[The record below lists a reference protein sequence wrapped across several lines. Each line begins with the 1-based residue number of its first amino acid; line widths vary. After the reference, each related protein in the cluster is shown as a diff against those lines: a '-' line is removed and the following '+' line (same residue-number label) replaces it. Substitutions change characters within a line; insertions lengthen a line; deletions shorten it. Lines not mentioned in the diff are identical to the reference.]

1 MKKFFFTALV
11 GAMMISCSRD
21 NDNTNP
27 TTPQTPATNE
37 IGILPTKLTFSQTGK
52 ADKVTTFSYNGNKL
66 VKVAHGNNNEIFTY
80 TGDLITSMNYTD
92 EYSFVSNFVFN
103 YDANGNLISEKSVS
117 YYKRNIIFSEYDI
130 TYTINGSTVTAQS
143 VAKNYSQ
150 LDGVLSSISTSTI
163 TYTLDEKK
171 RPIKRVEVYEDKDL
185 IRNTTCKGTKTFTF
199 QYPNHHGFS
208 ENIKGMDKLYYSY
221 FAFGINHAK
230 DLNNPV
236 AYWVSLPFSYFKE
249 EIYVTRLYPAGI
261 PSPHGFATGEGKI
274 EYVVNAHNYP
284 TRIKYKFKSGSGEF
298 ESTTNDGYYTI
309 EYNK

>member
-1 MKKFFFTALV
+1 MRKIFFTALV

-21 NDNTNP
+21 NDDTGSVTND
-27 TTPQTPATNE
+27 TS
-37 IGILPTKLTFSQTGK
+37 ILPTKMTYSETNGK
-52 ADKVTTFSYNGNKL
+52 IVYTFSYNGNKL
-66 VKVAHGNNNEIFTY
+66 MKITDGFYDEIFTY
-80 TGDLITSMNYTD
+80 TRDLITSINYTAGK
-92 EYSFVSNFVFN
+92 SFVFN
-103 YDANGNLISEKSVS
+103 YDSNGNLISEKYVN
-117 YYKRNIIFSEYDI
+117 YNTDKIKTSEYNI

-143 VAKNYSQ
+143 VAKYYSQ
-150 LDGVLSSISTSTI
+150 SDEVLSITSNI

-171 RPIKRVEVYEDKDL
+171 RPIKKVVVYEKKD
-185 IRNTTCKGTKTFTF
+185 IINNITYRGTNTFTF

-221 FAFGINHAK
+221 FAFGINRAE
-230 DLNNPV
+230 DLNYPV
-236 AYWVSLPFSYFKE
+236 AYRVYLPFSYFKE
-249 EIYVTRLYPAGI
+249 EMYVTRLYPAGI
-261 PSPHGFATGEGKI
+261 PSPHGFATDEGKI

>member
-1 MKKFFFTALV
+1 
-11 GAMMISCSRD
+11 MISCSRD
-21 NDNTNP
+21 NDDTGSVTNNTS
-27 TTPQTPATNE
+27 
-37 IGILPTKLTFSQTGK
+37 ILPTKMTYSETNGK
-52 ADKVTTFSYNGNKL
+52 IVYTFSYNGNKL

-92 EYSFVSNFVFN
+92 DYSFISNFVFN
-103 YDANGNLISEKSVS
+103 YDSNGNLISEKYVN
-117 YYKRNIIFSEYDI
+117 YNNDKIKTSEYNI

-143 VAKNYSQ
+143 VAKYYSQ
-150 LDGVLSSISTSTI
+150 SDEVLSITSNI

-171 RPIKRVEVYEDKDL
+171 RPIKKVVVYEKKD
-185 IRNTTCKGTKTFTF
+185 IINNITYRGTNTFTF

-249 EIYVTRLYPAGI
+249 EIYVTRLYPEGI
-261 PSPHGFATGEGKI
+261 PSPHGFATDEGKI

-284 TRIKYKFKSGSGEF
+284 TRIKYKFKFGSGEF

>member
-21 NDNTNP
+21 NDDTGSVTND
-27 TTPQTPATNE
+27 TS
-37 IGILPTKLTFSQTGK
+37 ILPTKMTYSETNGK
-52 ADKVTTFSYNGNKL
+52 IVYTFSYNGNKL
-66 VKVAHGNNNEIFTY
+66 MKITDGFYDEIFTY
-80 TGDLITSMNYTD
+80 TRDLITSINYTAGK
-92 EYSFVSNFVFN
+92 SFVFN
-103 YDANGNLISEKSVS
+103 YDSNGNLISEKYVN
-117 YYKRNIIFSEYDI
+117 YNTDKIKTSEYNI

-143 VAKNYSQ
+143 VAKYYSQ
-150 LDGVLSSISTSTI
+150 SDEVLSITSNI

-171 RPIKRVEVYEDKDL
+171 RPIKKVVVYEKKD
-185 IRNTTCKGTKTFTF
+185 IINNITYRGTNTFTF

-221 FAFGINHAK
+221 FAFGINRAE
-230 DLNNPV
+230 DLNYPV
-236 AYWVSLPFSYFKE
+236 AYRVYLPFSYFKE
-249 EIYVTRLYPAGI
+249 EMYVTRLYPAGI
-261 PSPHGFATGEGKI
+261 PSPHGFATDEGKI

-298 ESTTNDGYYTI
+298 ESTTNDGYFTV

>member
-1 MKKFFFTALV
+1 MFSFFKTSEKMKKIFFTALV

-21 NDNTNP
+21 NDDTGSVTND
-27 TTPQTPATNE
+27 TS
-37 IGILPTKLTFSQTGK
+37 ILPTKMTYSETNGK
-52 ADKVTTFSYNGNKL
+52 IVYTFSYNGNKL
-66 VKVAHGNNNEIFTY
+66 MKITDGFYDEIFTY
-80 TGDLITSMNYTD
+80 TRDLITSINYTAGK
-92 EYSFVSNFVFN
+92 SFVFN
-103 YDANGNLISEKSVS
+103 YDSNGNLISEKYVN
-117 YYKRNIIFSEYDI
+117 YNTDKIKTSEYNI

-143 VAKNYSQ
+143 VAKYYSQ
-150 LDGVLSSISTSTI
+150 SDEVLSITSNI

-171 RPIKRVEVYEDKDL
+171 RPIKKVVVYEKKD
-185 IRNTTCKGTKTFTF
+185 IINNITYRGTNTFTF

-221 FAFGINHAK
+221 FAFGINRAE
-230 DLNNPV
+230 DLNYPV
-236 AYWVSLPFSYFKE
+236 AYRVYLPFSYFKE
-249 EIYVTRLYPAGI
+249 EMYVTRLYPAGI
-261 PSPHGFATGEGKI
+261 PSPHGFATDEGKI

>member
-1 MKKFFFTALV
+1 MKKILFSALV

-21 NDNTNP
+21 NDDTGSVTND
-27 TTPQTPATNE
+27 TS
-37 IGILPTKLTFSQTGK
+37 ILPTKMTYSETNGK
-52 ADKVTTFSYNGNKL
+52 IVYTFSYNGNKL
-66 VKVAHGNNNEIFTY
+66 MKITDGFYDEIFTY
-80 TGDLITSMNYTD
+80 TRDLITSINYTAGK
-92 EYSFVSNFVFN
+92 SFVFN
-103 YDANGNLISEKSVS
+103 YDSNGNLISEKYVN
-117 YYKRNIIFSEYDI
+117 YNTDKIKTSEYNI
-130 TYTINGSTVTAQS
+130 TYAINGSTVTAQS
-143 VAKNYSQ
+143 VAKYYSQ
-150 LDGVLSSISTSTI
+150 SDEVLSITSNI

-171 RPIKRVEVYEDKDL
+171 RPIKKVVVYEKKD
-185 IRNTTCKGTKTFTF
+185 IINNITYRGTNTFTF

-221 FAFGINHAK
+221 FAFGINRAE
-230 DLNNPV
+230 DLNYPV
-236 AYWVSLPFSYFKE
+236 AYRVYLPFSYFKE
-249 EIYVTRLYPAGI
+249 EMYVTRLYPAGI

>member
-21 NDNTNP
+21 NDDNGSVTND
-27 TTPQTPATNE
+27 TS
-37 IGILPTKLTFSQTGK
+37 ILPTKITYSETYLKEAAVYTL
-52 ADKVTTFSYNGNKL
+52 SYNGNKL
-66 VKVAHGNNNEIFTY
+66 VKITDGRHDEIYTY
-80 TGDLITSMNYTD
+80 TGDLITSINYTD
-92 EYSFVSNFVFN
+92 KKFFVFN
-103 YDANGNLISEKSVS
+103 YDSNGNFISEKYVNYDSD
-117 YYKRNIIFSEYDI
+117 KIKTSEYNI

-143 VAKNYSQ
+143 VAKYYSQ
-150 LDGVLSSISTSTI
+150 PDEVLSITSNI

-171 RPIKRVEVYEDKDL
+171 RPIKKVVVYEKKD
-185 IRNTTCKGTKTFTF
+185 IINNITYRGTNTFTF

-221 FAFGINHAK
+221 FAFGINRAE
-230 DLNNPV
+230 DLNYPV
-236 AYWVSLPFSYFKE
+236 AYRVYLPFSYFKE
-249 EIYVTRLYPAGI
+249 EMYVTRLYPAGI
-261 PSPHGFATGEGKI
+261 PSPHGFATDEGKI

-298 ESTTNDGYYTI
+298 ESTINDGYYTI

>member
-21 NDNTNP
+21 NDDTGSVTND
-27 TTPQTPATNE
+27 TS
-37 IGILPTKLTFSQTGK
+37 ILPTKITYSETYLKEAAVYTL
-52 ADKVTTFSYNGNKL
+52 SYNGNKL
-66 VKVAHGNNNEIFTY
+66 VKITDGRHDEIFTY
-80 TGDLITSMNYTD
+80 TGDLITSINYTD
-92 EYSFVSNFVFN
+92 KKFFVFN
-103 YDANGNLISEKSVS
+103 YDSNGNLISEKYVN
-117 YYKRNIIFSEYDI
+117 YNNDKIKTSEYNI
-130 TYTINGSTVTAQS
+130 TYAINGSTVTAQS
-143 VAKNYSQ
+143 VAKYYSQ
-150 LDGVLSSISTSTI
+150 SDEVLSITSNI

-171 RPIKRVEVYEDKDL
+171 RPIKKVVVYEKKD
-185 IRNTTCKGTKTFTF
+185 IINNITYRGTNTFTF

-298 ESTTNDGYYTI
+298 ESTINDGYYTI